1 MRVIIIREL
10 FSIMSAND
18 LSLRSAIHEL
28 YCDHHSWLQRWL
40 RKRLGNAFDA
50 ADLTQDTFVRVIKAR
65 NALEI
70 REPRPYL
77 SMIAKGLL
85 IDLFR
90 RRSLEQSYLEA
101 LAATPEGEQPS
112 LEEQAILLQ
121 ALIEIDRM
129 LQGLGP
135 RVKQAFILSQFEGL
149 TYPQIAERLGI
160 SARTVN
166 NYMAKAMEHC
176 CLMQIKLQ
184 LT

>member
-1 MRVIIIREL
+1 MP
-10 FSIMSAND
+10 AND
-18 LSLRSAIHEL
+18 LSLRSAVNDL
-28 YCDHHSWLQRWL
+28 YCEHHGWLNGWL

-65 NALEI
+65 SALDI

-77 SMIAKGLL
+77 SRIAKGLL

-90 RRSLEQSYLEA
+90 RRSLEQAYLEA
-101 LAATPEGEQPS
+101 LASLPEALQPS

-121 ALIEIDRM
+121 ALVEIDRL

-135 RVKQAFILSQFEGL
+135 KVKQVFMLSQFDGL
-149 TYPQIAERLGI
+149 TYPQIAEHMNI
-160 SARTVN
+160 SVRSVN

-176 CLMQIKLQ
+176 CLMQLQ
-184 LT
+184 LA

>member
-1 MRVIIIREL
+1 MP
-10 FSIMSAND
+10 AND
-18 LSLRSAIHEL
+18 LSLRSAVNDL
-28 YCDHHSWLQRWL
+28 YCEHHGWLNGWL

-65 NALEI
+65 SALDI

-77 SMIAKGLL
+77 SRIAKGLL

-90 RRSLEQSYLEA
+90 RRSLEQAYLEA
-101 LAATPEGEQPS
+101 LASLPEALQPS

-121 ALIEIDRM
+121 ALVEIDRL

-135 RVKQAFILSQFEGL
+135 KVKQVFMLSQFDGL
-149 TYPQIAERLGI
+149 TYPQIAERMNI
-160 SARTVN
+160 SVRSVN

-176 CLMQIKLQ
+176 CLMQLQ
-184 LT
+184 LA

>member
-1 MRVIIIREL
+1 
-10 FSIMSAND
+10 MSSND
-18 LSLRSAIHEL
+18 LSLRSAVNDL
-28 YCDHHSWLQRWL
+28 YCDHHGWLNGWL

-65 NALEI
+65 SALEI

-101 LAATPEGEQPS
+101 LATMPEWQQPS

-121 ALIEIDRM
+121 ALMEIDRL
-129 LQGLGP
+129 LQGLGAK
-135 RVKQAFILSQFEGL
+135 VKQTFILSQFDGL
-149 TYPQIAERLGI
+149 TYPQIAERLNI
-160 SARTVN
+160 STRTVN

-176 CLMQIKLQ
+176 CLMQIQLQ
-184 LT
+184 LA

>member
-1 MRVIIIREL
+1 
-10 FSIMSAND
+10 MSAND
-18 LSLRSAIHEL
+18 STLRSAVNDL
-28 YCDHHSWLQRWL
+28 YCEHHSWLNGWL

-50 ADLTQDTFVRVIKAR
+50 ADLAQDTFVRVIKSR

-90 RRSLEQSYLEA
+90 RRSLEQAYQET
-101 LAATPEGEQPS
+101 LAAMPESQHPS

-121 ALIEIDRM
+121 ALVEIDRM
-129 LQGLGP
+129 LQGLGAK
-135 RVKQAFILSQFEGL
+135 VKQAFILSQFEGL
-149 TYPQIAERLGI
+149 TYPQIAEQLGI
-160 SARTVN
+160 SSRTVN

-176 CLMQIKLQ
+176 CLMQIRMQ
-184 LT
+184 LS